1 MVEHDNNAAT
11 LKRQG
16 LYPCEAEIARRLL
29 QSEKHWRRIASRLE
43 RQGLPK
49 IDPMKGRFWLTIE
62 ALFRSRHGLGN
73 AVSSQ
78 PDGKE
83 RCGSSCCIA
92 MERTLK
98 QARQVDRKALPT
110 LEHGLGDRNRELR
123 EERNE

>member
-1 MVEHDNNAAT
+1 
-11 LKRQG
+11 
-16 LYPCEAEIARRLL
+16 
-29 QSEKHWRRIASRLE
+29 
-43 RQGLPK
+43 
-49 IDPMKGRFWLTIE
+49 MKARFWLAIE

-98 QARQVDRKALPT
+98 QVRQADLNALPP
-110 LEHGLGDRNRELR
+110 LEHGLGHRNRELR
-123 EERNE
+123 EQRNE

>member
-1 MVEHDNNAAT
+1 MAEHDNNAAT

-16 LYPCEAEIARRLL
+16 LYPCEAEIARRLS
-29 QSEKHWRRIASRLE
+29 QSEKHWRRIASQLD

-49 IDPMKGRFWLTIE
+49 IIPMKGRFWRAIE
-62 ALFRSRHGLGN
+62 ALFRSRRGLGN

-83 RCGSSCCIA
+83 SCGSSCCIA

-98 QARQVDRKALPT
+98 QVRQADRKALPT

-123 EERNE
+123 EQRNE